1 MFYVTL
7 LILHL
12 ADVQFGVDQMSS
24 EWCRIVYEIAKSHA
38 FWMTIFSNFLVRIQL
53 NVQSIVITCGTDSS
67 MNCANFTDAFLVVNT
82 DRAVKLTQIQ
92 ISKAGWARPT
102 TSKRDK
108 ILRASCAR
116 LPPGDLRQS
125 NDFTLGLF
133 ILLSFI
139 NIFAASLNLLSTI
152 TNCYLNK
159 STWHIQLWDYLIPD
173 YRHILLLLQLSGGD
187 ASPKSPPWLRAWAGI
202 KYQ

>member
-1 MFYVTL
+1 MFNSGLTKCL
-7 LILHL
+7 QN
-12 ADVQFGVDQMSS
+12 DVALYMRLRSLMLF
-24 EWCRIVYEIAKSHA
+24 EWRS
-38 FWMTIFSNFLVRIQL
+38 FQTSLSIQL

-152 TNCYLNK
+152 TNSYLNK

-173 YRHILLLLQLSGGD
+173 YRHILLLLQLSGDGCIPEIPPPLATRLL
-187 ASPKSPPWLRAWAGI
+187 ASP
-202 KYQ
+202 Q